1 MTLSRRKLTKLAHF
15 WAFFVFAFLCGLGI
29 ACAYTA
35 NELNT
40 ISVYETVAPSVVNI
54 TTQTC
59 EPESFFC
66 IVPPATGSG
75 SGIIVGADGT
85 IVTSYHLISKA
96 QNIEVALF
104 DGRRLPGEVIG
115 SAPED
120 DLAIIRIKP
129 GSRPL
134 REIMMGNSRSLRVGE
149 KVLAIGNPFGL
160 GQTLTVGVVSMVD
173 RSIKR
178 DGAVLKNVI
187 QVSASINPGN
197 TGGALVNSAGELVG
211 MNSAIFSTTGGSV
224 GIGFAIP
231 VNRIKEVT
239 PGLVYNYGKLLGWV
253 AGALLLFLVARKIAS
268 L

>member
-1 MTLSRRKLTKLAHF
+1 MTLPGRKFVRLASF
-15 WAFFVFAFLCGLGI
+15 LAIFVFSILCGFDI
-29 ACAYTA
+29 ASAYTVD
-35 NELNT
+35 ELNT
-40 ISVYETVAPSVVNI
+40 ISVYERVADSVVNI
-54 TTQTC
+54 TTERC

-75 SGIIVGADGT
+75 SGVVLGADGT

-96 QNIEVALF
+96 QYIEVALA
-104 DGRRLPGEVIG
+104 DGRHLPGEVVG
-115 SAPED
+115 SSPED
-120 DLAIIRIKP
+120 DLAIIRVNP
-129 GSRPL
+129 GNLPL
-134 REIMMGNSRSLRVGE
+134 REIVLGHSRSVRVGE

-197 TGGALVNSAGELVG
+197 TGGALVSSSGDLIG
-211 MNSAIFSTTGGSV
+211 MNTALLSTTGGSV
-224 GIGFAIP
+224 GIGFAVP
-231 VNRIKEVT
+231 VDRIKEVT
-239 PGLVYNYGKLLGWV
+239 PGLVYNYAKLLGWV
-253 AGALLLFLVARKIAS
+253 AGALLLFLIARKIAN